1 MRQDIINDYQVL
13 SSRNIT
19 EEEYNTIISLLDKY
33 KMNKDNFIK
42 NSKSLVLK
50 ETTYPKQIYNGYYPK
65 DNIVV
70 YNKNLKRDRK
80 KLVLW
85 HETGHNVAHRDH
97 NINSIT
103 KNISISISLQSVF
116 L

>member
-1 MRQDIINDYQVL
+1 MRQDILNDYQVL
-13 SSRNIT
+13 SSRDIT

-70 YNKNLKRDRK
+70 YNKKS
-80 KLVLW
+80 
-85 HETGHNVAHRDH
+85 
-97 NINSIT
+97 NIKINITLNYSIF
-103 KNISISISLQSVF
+103 NYYLHISSCI
-116 L
+116 